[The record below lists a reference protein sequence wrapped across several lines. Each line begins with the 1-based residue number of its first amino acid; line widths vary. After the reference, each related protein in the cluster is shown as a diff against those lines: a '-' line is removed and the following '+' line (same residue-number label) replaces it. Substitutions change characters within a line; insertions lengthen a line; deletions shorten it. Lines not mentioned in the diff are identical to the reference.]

1 MKFILGTKKEMTQIF
16 SNNGDVLPV
25 TVIEAAP
32 CVITMIKKKESGEC
46 KALQIGCGE
55 RKKPTKPITGHL
67 KKSGVISRHLQEF
80 KYDSTDELKVGDKFG
95 VEIFE
100 IGNIV
105 KVSGI
110 CKGKGFQGVVKR
122 HGFAG
127 SPASHGHKDQLRMPG
142 SIGATDPAHVFK
154 GKRMAGRMG
163 GGNITVKNLEIVKI
177 EEDKNLL
184 YIKGAVPGPRNGIIR
199 ILGEGLIRVRKEQKK
214 EVENVNE
221 PDVKAK
227 DELNVAGNSVAENK
241 EV

>member
-16 SNNGDVLPV
+16 SNNGDIMPV
-25 TVIEAAP
+25 TVIEATP

-55 RKKPTKPITGHL
+55 RKKISKALAGHL
-67 KKSGVISRHLQEF
+67 KKSGVISRRLHEF
-80 KYDSTDELKVGDKFG
+80 KYDSADELQVGDKFG

-100 IGNIV
+100 EGNIV

-154 GKRMAGRMG
+154 GKRMGGRMG
-163 GGNITVKNLEIVKI
+163 GGNISVKNLEIIKI

-184 YIKGAVPGPRNGIIR
+184 YIKGAVPGPRNGIVKIF
-199 ILGEGLIRVRKEQKK
+199 GEGLIKARKEQKK
-214 EVENVNE
+214 EIEEVKE
-221 PDVKAK
+221 PDVKEN
-227 DELNVAGNSVAENK
+227 DELNSAT
-241 EV
+241 